1 MKRVERIL
9 IVVVLFF
16 IFSCDKEN
24 FNGSMRLSEFYTYTN
39 CGYTPCTG
47 TLNHDGETVVI
58 TAFISAEN
66 NFPTENRF
74 HVYETSSEVG
84 PRLEIHTISD
94 GPKIF
99 DAISKHLSSL
109 SNPDKE
115 YVKVYIRGK
124 VIGIPLPTNGSC
136 LMGAFIE
143 MDDDSDI
150 QFE

>member
-1 MKRVERIL
+1 
-9 IVVVLFF
+9 
-16 IFSCDKEN
+16 
-24 FNGSMRLSEFYTYTN
+24 MRLSEFYTYTN

-115 YVKVYIRGK
+115 ICKSIHSRESNWYSFAYKWF
-124 VIGIPLPTNGSC
+124 LPYGS
-136 LMGAFIE
+136 IY
-143 MDDDSDI
+143 
-150 QFE
+150 